1 MDIRDYEYI
10 VAIAEHGSISRAAQ
24 QLFITQSALTRF
36 LQRTEKQTGV
46 ALFHR
51 RGNQFLLTEAG
62 QQYVETGRI
71 IMHLDRQLAEK
82 LEEEKRIHKN
92 RIRIS
97 YSMGRSDDM
106 IGNILPELLA
116 RFPDVEIKAR
126 GDTSRKSMMALQN
139 GDMDLVLVT
148 NVEKIPGY
156 RYVPVEKTY
165 MALAVR
171 EDSPLWAERQEAEG
185 YPFPVIA
192 PALLKGKQLISMP
205 ASTNSGNMTREIIG
219 KYSLE
224 VQGVMEVSDVR
235 SLLDAVDV
243 GLGIALM
250 MSVPIIDR
258 RVRYLSLAGIELPEQ
273 TVEMVYKSDKTLS
286 PAMKCLVD
294 LLKRKYQ
301 QKTGKLV

>member
-46 ALFHR
+46 PLFHR

-71 IMHLDRQLAEK
+71 IMHLDRKLTEK
-82 LEEEKRIHKN
+82 LEEEQRIHKSL
-92 RIRIS
+92 IRIS
-97 YSMGRSDDM
+97 YSMGRSDDL
-106 IGNILPELLA
+106 IRNIFPRFLE

-139 GDMDLVLVT
+139 GDLDMALVT

-156 RYVPVEKTY
+156 HYIPVEKSS

-171 EDSPLWAERQEAEG
+171 KDSALWAAGCRKEG
-185 YPFPVIA
+185 YPFPVVR
-192 PALLKGKQLISMP
+192 PDQLKGERLISMP
-205 ASTNSGNMTREIIG
+205 GSTNSGNMAKEIMG
-219 KYSLE
+219 KYGLE
-224 VQGVMEVSDVR
+224 MKICMEVSDVR
-235 SLLDAVDV
+235 SLLDTVDQ
-243 GLGIALM
+243 GLGMAMM
-250 MSVPIIDR
+250 MSVPVIGRNIG
-258 RVRYLSLAGIELPEQ
+258 YLSLEGVEMPEL
-273 TVEMVYKSDKTLS
+273 TVELVYKSDKACS
-286 PAMKCLVD
+286 PAMDYLIRLITRGD
-294 LLKRKYQ
+294 GLQ
-301 QKTGKLV
+301 QSG